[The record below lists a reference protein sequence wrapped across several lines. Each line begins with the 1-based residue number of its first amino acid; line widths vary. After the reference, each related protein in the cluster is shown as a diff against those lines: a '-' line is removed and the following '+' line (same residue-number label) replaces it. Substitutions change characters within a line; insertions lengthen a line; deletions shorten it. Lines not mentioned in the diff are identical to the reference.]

1 MTEQFDTA
9 ALADRIISER
19 NLDAQSITHP
29 RGRLEFSPSMVGDA
43 AYICD
48 AVRAL
53 TPADRESIATQG
65 MRFNS
70 GGLQIGFRALHINPE
85 HSLPQSL
92 MTQTAAAVMALE
104 IATRLRVTIQ

>member
-1 MTEQFDTA
+1 MTQFDSA
-9 ALADRIISER
+9 ALANRIIAER
-19 NLDAQSITHP
+19 RMDAQTITHP

-43 AYICD
+43 QYICD
-48 AVRAL
+48 AVKAL
-53 TPADRESIATQG
+53 TPAEREAIATQG

-70 GGLQIGFRALHINPE
+70 AGLQIGFRALHINPE

-92 MTQTAAAVMALE
+92 MQQTAAAVMALE